1 VKTKI
6 KSSSAKRPAKKKSN
20 TSNSAYW
27 FDKNAADVACEFFR
41 KFLVHIK
48 GEWAGRPLDLAKWQE
63 DEVIRPLFGWKRK
76 SDNLRRYRTC
86 YVEIPRKNGKSTLGA
101 GIALYL
107 LFCDGEPGAEIY
119 SAAGDRDQAAIIFE
133 LAKEMVD
140 ASPKLK
146 QRSETYRR
154 SITAPR
160 ASSYKVLSA
169 DAPTKHGLNPH
180 GVIFD
185 ELHTQPNRHLW
196 DVLITGTGARRQPV
210 TFVMTTAGYDR
221 NSICWEVHDYA
232 CKVRDRIIQ
241 DDSFLSVVFGAGDD
255 DDWTSPK
262 TWKKANP
269 NLGTSVKLGYLE
281 TECKQAQ
288 EQPAKENTF
297 KRLHLN
303 IWTEQAVR
311 WMPMEK
317 WDGCNTPFSADE
329 LVGEQCFA
337 GLDLASTTDI
347 AALSILFPPTDDR
360 PKWCNLWRF
369 YVPEDSVT
377 KRSMRDRVPYDQWV
391 KQGFICA
398 TPGNVT
404 DYDFIER
411 DVLEIAERHQ
421 LVELAYDRWNA
432 TQLVTHLQD
441 KLNTRDRERV
451 VPFGQGFAS
460 MRAPTQELMKLV
472 LGDVYTHGG
481 NPVARWMASNV
492 AVKQDPAGNLK
503 PDKDKSTE
511 RIDGIVATIMAL
523 GRAMVT
529 PNAGPSVYEGRGLI
543 VI

>member
-1 VKTKI
+1 VKTKTRSSLATKRKTKK
-6 KSSSAKRPAKKKSN
+6 KSSS
-20 TSNSAYW
+20 SAYW
-27 FDKNAADVACEFFR
+27 FDKEAADVACEFFE

-48 GEWAGRPLDLAKWQE
+48 GEWAGKPLSLEKWQR

-76 SDNLRRYRTC
+76 ADGLRRYRTC

-101 GIALYL
+101 GIALFL
-107 LFCDGEPGAEIY
+107 LFCDREPGAEIY
-119 SAAGDRDQAAIIFE
+119 SAAGDREQAAIIFE

-146 QRSETYRR
+146 QLSETFRR

-221 NSICWEVHDYA
+221 HSICWEVHDYA
-232 CKVRDRIIQ
+232 CKVRDGIIQ
-241 DDSFLSVVFGAGDD
+241 DDSFLSVIFAAGES
-255 DDWTSPK
+255 DDWRNPK

-317 WDGCNTPFSADE
+317 WDACGTPFSADE
-329 LVGEQCFA
+329 LVGEACFA

-347 AALSILFPPTDDR
+347 AALSLLFPPTEDR

-369 YVPEDSVT
+369 YVPEESVK
-377 KRSMRDRVPYDQWV
+377 KRSLRDRVPYDQWV
-391 KQGFICA
+391 KQGIITA

-411 DVLEIAERHQ
+411 DILELAEKYQ
-421 LVELAYDRWNA
+421 LIELAYDRWNA

-441 KLNTRDRERV
+441 KLNNSGSERV

-460 MRAPTQELMKLV
+460 MSAPTKELMRLV
-472 LGDVYTHGG
+472 LCQEYTHGG
-481 NPVARWMASNV
+481 NPVARWAASNV
-492 AVKQDPAGNLK
+492 AVRQDPAGNLK
-503 PDKDKSTE
+503 PDKEKSTE
-511 RIDGIVATIMAL
+511 RIDPIVATCEAL
-523 GRAMVT
+523 GRAMVRPMT
-529 PNAGPSVYEGRGLI
+529 ASPGVE
-543 VI
+543 VW

>member
-1 VKTKI
+1 VKTKTR
-6 KSSSAKRPAKKKSN
+6 SSLATKRTAKKKS
-20 TSNSAYW
+20 SNSAYW
-27 FDKNAADVACEFFR
+27 FDKAAADVACEFFE

-48 GEWAGRPLDLAKWQE
+48 GEWAGRPLELAKWQR

-76 SDNLRRYRTC
+76 SDGLRRYRTC

-101 GIALYL
+101 GIALFL
-107 LFCDGEPGAEIY
+107 LFCDKEPGAEIY
-119 SAAGDRDQAAIIFE
+119 SAAGDREQAAIIFE

-146 QRSETYRR
+146 QLSETFRR

-221 NSICWEVHDYA
+221 HSICWEVHDYA
-232 CKVRDRIIQ
+232 CKVRDGIIQ
-241 DDSFLSVVFGAGDD
+241 DDSFLAVIFAAGED
-255 DDWTSPK
+255 DDWRSPK

-269 NLGTSVKLGYLE
+269 NLNTSVKIGYLE

-317 WDGCNTPFSADE
+317 WDGCNTPFSAEE
-329 LVGEQCFA
+329 LSGEACFA

-347 AALSILFPPTDDR
+347 AALSLLFPPTEDR
-360 PKWCNLWRF
+360 PRWCNVWRF
-369 YVPEDSVT
+369 YVPEDSVK
-377 KRSMRDRVPYDQWV
+377 KRSLRDRVPYDQWV
-391 KQGFICA
+391 KQGFIIA

-411 DVLEIAERHQ
+411 DVLEIAERYQ

-441 KLNTRDRERV
+441 KLNNGTSERV

-460 MRAPTQELMKLV
+460 MSAPTKELMKLV
-472 LGDVYTHGG
+472 LSEVYTHGG
-481 NPVARWMASNV
+481 NPPARWMASNV

-511 RIDGIVATIMAL
+511 RIDGLVATIMAL
-523 GRAMVT
+523 GRAMVM
-529 PNAGPSVYEGRGLI
+529 PQVAQPSVE
-543 VI
+543 VW